1 MKRSWAARWL
11 MAWRWARLL
20 CVCVGREDGGG
31 RGRDGGRSLARL
43 VSCSGVISC
52 QLGQRAGKAPA
63 LAPCVSSPAAL
74 REGWDPHRGTHG
86 IQKKRDCPQIAL
98 SHTWSPENKINKCVE
113 GQVSCGVTCWETL
126 AGAPSVT
133 AGARCAPRCLCQ
145 GRPARVPSPSV
156 PRSCTEPGLP
166 GQVEENLFSSL
177 LQKKKNNKKPK
188 KNPKKPHR
196 TKVVECK

>member
-1 MKRSWAARWL
+1 MKRSWAPRWL

-43 VSCSGVISC
+43 ASCSGVISC

-74 REGWDPHRGTHG
+74 REGWYPHRGTHG

-126 AGAPSVT
+126 PPWSALSHGALRAASAGVALLVSPRRLCPVHALSR
-133 AGARCAPRCLCQ
+133 ACLARSRKTF
-145 GRPARVPSPSV
+145 SP
-156 PRSCTEPGLP
+156 P
-166 GQVEENLFSSL
+166 FSR
-177 LQKKKNNKKPK
+177 KKK
-188 KNPKKPHR
+188 
-196 TKVVECK
+196 